1 MQKELPW
8 ELLFV
13 TEDNFEINSI
23 LLYLFS
29 YDLLRADL
37 CDCGRY
43 YLTKPEPYKMN
54 EEVELIIEET
64 RDRMQKALDHL
75 EHELAHLRAGRAT
88 PVLLDGIMVD
98 YYGVNSPLAQV
109 SNINT
114 PDARTILIQ
123 PWEKNMLGT
132 IEKAIMAA
140 NIGLTPMNNGE
151 VIRISVPPL
160 TEERRHQLV
169 KQVRNEGENAKI
181 SLRLA
186 RKWANDE
193 LKRMLKE
200 GLPEDIEIDATENVQ
215 EMTRDFVAK
224 VDKVMAQKEKDVMT
238 V

>member
-1 MQKELPW
+1 
-8 ELLFV
+8 
-13 TEDNFEINSI
+13 
-23 LLYLFS
+23 
-29 YDLLRADL
+29 
-37 CDCGRY
+37 
-43 YLTKPEPYKMN
+43 MN
-54 EEVELIIEET
+54 EEVDLIIEET
-64 RDRMQKALDHL
+64 KDRMQKALEHL

-88 PVLLDGIMVD
+88 PALLDGIMVD
-98 YYGVNSPLAQV
+98 YYGVNSPLSQV

-114 PDARTILIQ
+114 PDPKTIMIQ

-140 NIGLTPMNNGE
+140 NIGLTPVNNGE
-151 VIRISVPPL
+151 VIRINVPPL

-193 LKRMLKE
+193 FKRMLKE
-200 GLPEDIEIDATENVQ
+200 GLPEDVEKDATDNVQ
-215 EMTRDFVAK
+215 ELVHQYTAK
-224 VDKVMAQKEKDVMT
+224 IDKVMAQKEKDVMT